1 MASHLT
7 RLPVGALATRTKARG
22 PQLSRSSVYRVV
34 SAVIVAT
41 FLCGLIST
49 SPSGA
54 ATPGSGSAA
63 STPYLNQVV
72 AAIGNSQIPGGPN
85 LEGSAWQLTQGNQLP
100 SGWLL
105 QTPDCWGDPRCA
117 HAPGTAHLVDT
128 IEKEIGGAKSE
139 VDITGL
145 LPFPTGGFLD
155 AIATGLRES
164 YQAGNQPLVRILF
177 GVSIGADPFGQAP
190 KAFLAALTKK
200 VTEAHAGA
208 ALPPLRIAVGEYKS
222 SLTTGSW
229 NHSKIVAVDGD
240 AAIVGGVNYWAGN
253 YLQKK
258 NPVTD
263 VAMQVMGPAAGMA
276 VNFTNVLWQYTCT
289 TLAGTSGFLYATMAK
304 TDSVPDCPATG
315 VGTGVGTGVVPAA
328 PSAPTTATTARSPV
342 QTSVPVLALGE
353 TGQGVVT
360 VAGADKRPAGV
371 TDADLKMANCITSS
385 FDWTNDSTNFD
396 AVNPGSVGLRALVQS
411 AKSSIFISQQDL
423 IGICPPQALYDVR
436 LFKTL
441 ATKLAAGVR
450 VTIVVSNPGAQ
461 VDGDDYSNGAVLSD
475 IVKYLTPYV
484 VQAAGGQEKAHTALC
499 AHLDLAPLRTSE
511 ADGWANATGA
521 EALPSLHSKVVMVDK
536 EAFYIGSQ
544 NLYSAY
550 LQEFGY
556 MVDDHAAATTLY
568 NEMLG
573 PEWRYSAKARVI
585 GDGVCP
591 AAAPG

>member
-1 MASHLT
+1 MT
-7 RLPVGALATRTKARG
+7 RG
-22 PQLSRSSVYRVV
+22 SVYRLV

-41 FLCGLIST
+41 FIGVLISP
-49 SPSGA
+49 SSSGA
-54 ATPGSGSAA
+54 ATRGSESAA

-72 AAIGNSQIPGGPN
+72 AAIRNSQMPGGPN

-100 SGWLL
+100 HGWLL

-117 HAPGTAHLVDT
+117 HAPGMAHLVDT
-128 IEKEIGGAKSE
+128 MVKEIATAKTE

-155 AIATGLRES
+155 AIATGLRQS
-164 YQAGNQPLVRILF
+164 YNAGNQPLVRILF

-190 KAFLAALTKK
+190 KNFLAALTKK
-200 VTEAHAGA
+200 ISEAGAGA
-208 ALPPLRIAVGEYKS
+208 ALPALRIAVGEYKS

-229 NHSKIVAVDGD
+229 NHSKIVAVDGN
-240 AAIVGGVNYWAGN
+240 AAIVGGLNYWAGN

-276 VNFTNVLWQYTCT
+276 VNFTNVLWQYTCK
-289 TLAGTSGFLYATMAK
+289 TLAGNSGFLYATMVK
-304 TDSVPDCPATG
+304 TDSVLECPA
-315 VGTGVGTGVVPAA
+315 TGVVPAA
-328 PSAPTTATTARSPV
+328 PSAPTTSTTAPGPLP
-342 QTSVPVLALGE
+342 TSVPMLALGE
-353 TGQGVVT
+353 TGQGVVD

-371 TDADLKMANCITSS
+371 TEADLKMANCITSS
-385 FDWTNDSTNFD
+385 FDWTNDSIKFD

-436 LFKTL
+436 LFKAL

-450 VTIVVSNPGAQ
+450 VTIVVSNQGAQ

-475 IVKYLTPYV
+475 ILKYLTPYV
-484 VQAAGGQEKAHTALC
+484 VQAAGSEEKAHKALC
-499 AHLDLAPLRTSE
+499 ANLDLAPLRTSE

-521 EALPSLHSKVVMVDK
+521 EALPSLHSKVVMVDR

-556 MVDDHAAATTLY
+556 VVDDRAAATTLY
-568 NEMLG
+568 DQMLG
-573 PEWRYSAKARVI
+573 PEWRYSAKARLI

-591 AAAPG
+591 AGIPG

>member
-1 MASHLT
+1 MY
-7 RLPVGALATRTKARG
+7 RL
-22 PQLSRSSVYRVV
+22 V
-34 SAVIVAT
+34 SAVIVAS
-41 FLCGLIST
+41 FIGGLIFT

-54 ATPGSGSAA
+54 ATRGSESAA
-63 STPYLNQVV
+63 STPYLDQVV
-72 AAIGNSQIPGGPN
+72 AAIRNSQLPGGPN

-100 SGWLL
+100 RGWLL

-117 HAPGTAHLVDT
+117 HAPGMAHLVDT
-128 IEKEIGGAKSE
+128 MVKEIAAAKTE

-164 YQAGNQPLVRILF
+164 YNAGNQPLVRILF
-177 GVSIGADPFGQAP
+177 GVSINADPFGQAP
-190 KAFLAALTKK
+190 KDFLAALTKK
-200 VTEAHAGA
+200 ISEASAGA
-208 ALPPLRIAVGEYKS
+208 SLPALRIAVGEYKS

-229 NHSKIVAVDGD
+229 NHSKIVAVDGN
-240 AAIVGGVNYWAGN
+240 AAIVSGINYWAGN

-276 VNFTNVLWQYTCT
+276 VNFTNVLWQYTCK
-289 TLAGTSGFLYATMAK
+289 TLAGNSGFLYATMVK
-304 TDSVPDCPATG
+304 TDSVSECPATS
-315 VGTGVGTGVVPAA
+315 VVPAA
-328 PSAPTTATTARSPV
+328 PIPSATTPGPLP
-342 QTSVPVLALGE
+342 TSVPVLALGE
-353 TGQGVVT
+353 TGQGVVS

-371 TDADLKMANCITSS
+371 TEADLKMANCITSS
-385 FDWTNDSTNFD
+385 FDWTNDSINFD
-396 AVNPGSVGLRALVQS
+396 AVNPGSVGLRALVGS

-436 LFKTL
+436 LYKAL

-450 VTIVVSNPGAQ
+450 VTIVVSNQGAQ
-461 VDGDDYSNGAVLSD
+461 VDGDDYSNGAALSD
-475 IVKYLTPYV
+475 ILKYLTPYV
-484 VQAAGGQEKAHTALC
+484 VQAAGSQEKAHKALC

-511 ADGWANATGA
+511 ADRWANATGA

-556 MVDDHAAATTLY
+556 IVDDRAAATTLY
-568 NEMLG
+568 DQMLG

-591 AAAPG
+591 ATTTG